1 MRQVIVT
8 GAARGLGLEIAKK
21 HLELGDTVWACVRK
35 ENGAIRSMKE
45 TYGDRVR
52 MLLCDLGDGAQVK
65 KAWEAIAAENI
76 NVDLVYNVAG
86 TAFVEERTVLSET
99 DIDKCLPVFNVNALG
114 ILRVLKET
122 APFLKAGSVVVNVT
136 SEAGSIAACPRSA
149 EYGYCMSKAAANMA
163 SRLFDNQYREK
174 GIRTLCV
181 HPGWV
186 KTDMGGK
193 EAMASENAIW
203 PEESAEAIVKLAL
216 EADQIPEHVMYLD
229 YQGKELPW

>member
-52 MLLCDLGDGAQVK
+52 MLLCDLGDGGQVK

-114 ILRVLKET
+114 ILWVLKET
-122 APFLKAGSVVVNVT
+122 APFLKADSVVVNVT

-163 SRLFDNQYREK
+163 SRLFDNQYREM